1 MENPRL
7 FISYSWSSPEHE
19 EWVIQLAEELVQNGV
34 DVKLDKWDLKEGN
47 DAYAFMESMVTD
59 NEIKKVIVVCDKVY
73 SQKADKRT
81 GGAGTEAQIISQKV
95 YEQVDQNKFIAVIK
109 EKDEN
114 EKAYTPV
121 FFKSRIYIDL
131 SDNDLYVKNFEQLL
145 RWVYDKPIY
154 VKPEL
159 GKKLSFLSDESHHI
173 SLGTSSKFK
182 KAIDA
187 IRNGKSFAKGALQ
200 EYFDTF
206 IENLEKFRIMRNN
219 NEIDFDERIIK
230 NIEEFI
236 PYRNEVIELFL
247 AIAQYSNTKETHH
260 QVHDFFEN
268 ILPYTE
274 RPEHINQ
281 YHTFDF
287 DNYKFIIHELFLYA
301 IASLLKYECFDAVS
315 TLINQDYYNK
325 IDDSYN
331 QNSMI
336 SFSKFRSYC
345 QSLEYRKDR
354 LKLNRLSLKS
364 DLIKERSE
372 GMGIKFEQLMQSDF
386 ILYLRSSIDYR
397 SYSDLRWYPD
407 TLLYARNRYKPFE
420 LLARAQ
426 SKDYISKLHI
436 LFNLDDKN
444 KFKNLVEN
452 IIKNNFVPSWDY
464 DSIPLETLMNLK
476 NLYTKEI

>member
-1 MENPRL
+1 MENPKL

-73 SQKADKRT
+73 TQKADKRS

-131 SDNDLYVKNFEQLL
+131 SDNDLYIKNFEQLL
-145 RWVYDKPIY
+145 RWIYDKPMY

-159 GKKLSFLSDESHHI
+159 GKKPSFLSDEIHI

-182 KAIDA
+182 RAIDA

-206 IENLEKFRIMRNN
+206 IENLEKFRIMKKNE
-219 NEIDFDERIIK
+219 EIDFDERIIK

-236 PYRNEVIELFL
+236 PYRNEGIEIFL
-247 AIAQYSNTKETHH
+247 AIAQYSDNKETHH
-260 QVHDFFEN
+260 QLHDFFEN

-281 YHTFDF
+281 YHSFDF
-287 DNYKFIIHELFLYA
+287 DNYKFMIQELFLYA

-364 DLIKERSE
+364 DLFKERSE

-420 LLARAQ
+420 LFARAQ
-426 SKDYISKLHI
+426 SKDYMSKLHI

-444 KFKNLVEN
+444 KFNDLVKNN
-452 IIKNNFVPSWDY
+452 IKNNFVPSWDY
-464 DSIPLETLMNLK
+464 DSIPLEILMNLK
-476 NLYTKEI
+476 NLYTKGI

>member
-1 MENPRL
+1 MENPKL

-19 EWVIQLAEELVQNGV
+19 EWVIQLAEELVENGI

-145 RWVYDKPIY
+145 RWVYDKPMY

-159 GKKLSFLSDESHHI
+159 GKKPSFLSDESHI

-182 KAIDA
+182 RAIDA

-247 AIAQYSNTKETHH
+247 AIAQYSDTKETHH

-301 IASLLKYECFDAVS
+301 IASLLKYECFEAVS
-315 TLINQDYYNK
+315 TLINQAYYNK
-325 IDDSYN
+325 TDNNFN

-336 SFSKFRSYC
+336 NFSKFGSYC
-345 QSLEYRKDR
+345 QSLEYRKER

-364 DLIKERSE
+364 DLFKERTE
-372 GMGIKFEQLMQSDF
+372 GIGIKFEQLMQADF
-386 ILYLRSSIDYR
+386 ILYLRSSINYLV
-397 SYSDLRWYPD
+397 YSDLRWYPD

-420 LLARAQ
+420 LFARAQ
-426 SKDYISKLHI
+426 SKDYMSKLNI

-444 KFKNLVEN
+444 KFNDLVKN

-476 NLYTKEI
+476 NLYTKGI